1 MKRQPTDWEKI
12 FVSDVTNKGL
22 IFKIYSSYNSTTKIV
37 EKLAEDLKYTFLQR
51 RYTDDQLAH

>member
-37 EKLAEDLKYTFLQR
+37 EKLAEDLSIHISPKEIYR
-51 RYTDDQLAH
+51 